1 MVTNSQF
8 FFTSRQRFQMF
19 AADTAF
25 SFLGSNKLGQ
35 LSCTFLSG
43 VTKDEKEHMA
53 ILTVRNLVL
62 FSNRFGYRR
71 DWVLSDGPKTMV
83 FDLIF

>member
-1 MVTNSQF
+1 
-8 FFTSRQRFQMF
+8 MF
-19 AADTAF
+19 SADTTF
-25 SFLGSNKLGQ
+25 SFLRSKKLGQ

-53 ILTVRNLVL
+53 ILTEKKLWFF

-71 DWVLSDGPKTMV
+71 DWVLSDGPKTNV
-83 FDLIF
+83 FDLSF